1 MWSGFIT
8 GFAEKSVSLIE
19 ERDKEIRKSVNS
31 RIEDMF
37 KQASVSKKEAEARRE
52 ELTSLANQLMG
63 VGFDEAEARAL
74 LENPEQAESII
85 KLVESSPNKMADPET
100 KRRLFQP
107 AAERMAGYAG
117 EKPKDYIK
125 KIATPQR
132 SGVPT
137 VLPTEMRTAFGLRGP
152 IDEGYLS
159 SLGIKEEDLATELP
173 AREIAKPLGL
183 DMSVF
188 READTFNERKNAA
201 QVALLEADPGSDEFK
216 QASSTLSRISAIED
230 IGKDSENKLKESDVR
245 SNLRNLE
252 NTIKEQM
259 AGPGNLVR
267 IANPDGSF
275 SYGYKKGL
283 DSSVIKSIENSRQT
297 AITSYLREFYS
308 VRGEIPDVVRR
319 AAAPFLVAP
328 GTPVKVGGGQDKEG
342 GAPAAP
348 TGGLPSPKSQEEY
361 DGLPSG
367 TRYIDTDG
375 KVKIKS

>member
-37 KQASVSKKEAEARRE
+37 KQAAVSKKEAESRRE
-52 ELTSLANQLMG
+52 GLTSLANQLMG
-63 VGFDEAEARAL
+63 VGFSETETRAL
-74 LENPEQAESII
+74 LDNPEQAESVI
-85 KLVESSPNKMADPET
+85 KLIEASPNKMADPET
-100 KRRLFQP
+100 KRKLFAP
-107 AAERMAGYAG
+107 ASERMAGYAG
-117 EKPKDYIK
+117 EKPMDFIK

-132 SGVPT
+132 NAVPT
-137 VLPTEMRTAFGLRGP
+137 VLPTEMRGAFGLPSGAE
-152 IDEGYLS
+152 DYVK
-159 SLGIKEEDLATELP
+159 SLGLKEEDLATELP